1 MQQYSIYWCVSNPP
15 LNKDNYQ
22 SLKEETM
29 KELKLF
35 GMRIKELRTIR
46 KLSQEQLAE
55 KAAISPKYMS
65 RIEMGQQFP
74 SINVITK
81 LANALQVELKDFFEF
96 AHEVRNTKEL
106 KEIINGLLKEMD
118 EERLRIAVKVL
129 RALVR

>member
-1 MQQYSIYWCVSNPP
+1 
-15 LNKDNYQ
+15 
-22 SLKEETM
+22 M

-55 KAAISPKYMS
+55 KVAISPKYMS

-106 KEIINGLLKEMD
+106 KEIINGLLKETD
-118 EERLRIAVKVL
+118 EELLRITVKVL

>member
-1 MQQYSIYWCVSNPP
+1 
-15 LNKDNYQ
+15 
-22 SLKEETM
+22 M

-55 KAAISPKYMS
+55 KVAISPKYMS

-81 LANALQVELKDFFEF
+81 LASALQVELKDFFEF

-106 KEIINGLLKEMD
+106 KEIINGLLKETD
-118 EERLRIAVKVL
+118 EELLRIAVKVL

>member
-1 MQQYSIYWCVSNPP
+1 
-15 LNKDNYQ
+15 
-22 SLKEETM
+22 M

-35 GMRIKELRTIR
+35 GMRMRELRTSR

-55 KAAISPKYMS
+55 KVGISPKYMS
-65 RIEMGQQFP
+65 RIEIGQQFP

-96 AHEVRNTKEL
+96 AHDVENTKEL
-106 KEIINGLLKEMD
+106 KKIICELLKEVETD
-118 EERLRIAVKVL
+118 EDKLKLTVKIL

>member
-1 MQQYSIYWCVSNPP
+1 
-15 LNKDNYQ
+15 
-22 SLKEETM
+22 M

-96 AHEVRNTKEL
+96 DNEVRNTKEL
-106 KEIINGLLKEMD
+106 KEIISVLLKETD

>member
-1 MQQYSIYWCVSNPP
+1 
-15 LNKDNYQ
+15 
-22 SLKEETM
+22 M

-46 KLSQEQLAE
+46 KLSQEQLAG
-55 KAAISPKYMS
+55 KADISPKYMS

-96 AHEVRNTKEL
+96 ANEVRNTKEL
-106 KEIINGLLKEMD
+106 KEIISVLLKETD
-118 EERLRIAVKVL
+118 DERLRIAVKVL

>member
-1 MQQYSIYWCVSNPP
+1 
-15 LNKDNYQ
+15 
-22 SLKEETM
+22 M

-106 KEIINGLLKEMD
+106 KEIINGLLKETD

>member
-1 MQQYSIYWCVSNPP
+1 
-15 LNKDNYQ
+15 
-22 SLKEETM
+22 M

-35 GMRIKELRTIR
+35 GMRMKELRTIR

-55 KAAISPKYMS
+55 KAGISPKYMS

-96 AHEVRNTKEL
+96 ANEARNTKEL
-106 KEIINGLLKEMD
+106 KEIITVLLKETD

>member
-1 MQQYSIYWCVSNPP
+1 
-15 LNKDNYQ
+15 
-22 SLKEETM
+22 
-29 KELKLF
+29 
-35 GMRIKELRTIR
+35 MRIKELRTIR
-46 KLSQEQLAE
+46 KLSQEQLAG
-55 KAAISPKYMS
+55 KVAISPKYMS

-96 AHEVRNTKEL
+96 ANEVRNTKEL
-106 KEIINGLLKEMD
+106 KEIINLLLKETD

>member
-1 MQQYSIYWCVSNPP
+1 
-15 LNKDNYQ
+15 
-22 SLKEETM
+22 M

-55 KAAISPKYMS
+55 KVAISPKYMS

-106 KEIINGLLKEMD
+106 KEIINGLLKETD
-118 EERLRIAVKVL
+118 EELLRFAVKVL

>member
-1 MQQYSIYWCVSNPP
+1 
-15 LNKDNYQ
+15 
-22 SLKEETM
+22 M

-35 GMRIKELRTIR
+35 GMWIKELRTIK
-46 KLSQEQLAE
+46 KLSQEQLAG

-106 KEIINGLLKEMD
+106 KEIISVLLKETD

>member
-1 MQQYSIYWCVSNPP
+1 
-15 LNKDNYQ
+15 
-22 SLKEETM
+22 M

-46 KLSQEQLAE
+46 KLSQEQLAG
-55 KAAISPKYMS
+55 KVAISPKYMS

-74 SINVITK
+74 PINVITK

-96 AHEVRNTKEL
+96 TNEVRNTREL
-106 KEIINGLLKEMD
+106 KEIISVLLKETD

>member
-1 MQQYSIYWCVSNPP
+1 
-15 LNKDNYQ
+15 
-22 SLKEETM
+22 M

-35 GMRIKELRTIR
+35 GMRIKELRTIK

-81 LANALQVELKDFFEF
+81 LANALQVESKDFFEF

-106 KEIINGLLKEMD
+106 KEIINGLLKETD

-129 RALVR
+129 RALAR

>member
-1 MQQYSIYWCVSNPP
+1 
-15 LNKDNYQ
+15 
-22 SLKEETM
+22 M

-96 AHEVRNTKEL
+96 AREVRNTKEL
-106 KEIINGLLKEMD
+106 KEIINGLLKETD

>member
-1 MQQYSIYWCVSNPP
+1 
-15 LNKDNYQ
+15 
-22 SLKEETM
+22 
-29 KELKLF
+29 
-35 GMRIKELRTIR
+35 MRIKELRTIR
-46 KLSQEQLAE
+46 ELSQEQLAE

-106 KEIINGLLKEMD
+106 KEIINGLLKETD

-129 RALVR
+129 RALAR